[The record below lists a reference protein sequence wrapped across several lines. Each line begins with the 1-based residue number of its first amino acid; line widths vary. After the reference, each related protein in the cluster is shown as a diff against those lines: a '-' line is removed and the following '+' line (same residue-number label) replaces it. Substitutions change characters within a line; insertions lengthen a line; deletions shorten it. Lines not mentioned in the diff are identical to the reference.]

1 MSIKLNSQSNYTSFF
16 HTPEAVFI
24 STDCLWR
31 SLSQYVRF
39 PFTEPGLCTNT
50 GVFFFFRFF
59 GANTE
64 HEQFAEFD
72 KNCMGLH
79 LVI

>member
-50 GVFFFFRFF
+50 GVLFFFFVFL
-59 GANTE
+59 AQTLNTNNLLNLTKTVW
-64 HEQFAEFD
+64 D
-72 KNCMGLH
+72 Y
-79 LVI
+79 I